1 MAKKTDKDRERMIRL
16 YENLG
21 KFYEVS
27 VSHLGG
33 MYIKLAKAAELLRG
47 RSKYY
52 NQIIKIADEISKLI
66 DEGNNALEI
75 NRVEVKSLKDGEPL
89 NKFDYASAEKTATSY
104 GKVINS
110 VCNRA
115 SNVLSKSH
123 GDREKLVSDREKPVS
138 GRKELVSDGNL

>member
-52 NQIIKIADEISKLI
+52 SQIIKIADEIANLI

-75 NRVEVKSLKDGEPL
+75 NRVEIESLLKNGEPL

-104 GKVINS
+104 GKVIKS

-123 GDREKLVSDREKPVS
+123 DYRAKLAS
-138 GRKELVSDGNL
+138 GSKELVSGGNL

>member
-27 VSHLGG
+27 VSHLDG

-47 RSKYY
+47 KSIYY
-52 NQIIKIADEISKLI
+52 KQIIKVADEISKLI

-89 NKFDYASAEKTATSY
+89 NKFDYASAEKTTVSY

-110 VCNRA
+110 VCKRA
-115 SNVLSKSH
+115 SNALSKSH
-123 GDREKLVSDREKPVS
+123 GVRKGLGS
-138 GRKELVSDGNL
+138 GGKSLKNPPSSN